1 MEHRRSQ
8 RKSISAEIVLNCH
21 NREPIRGLTSDI
33 GSGGMFVETER
44 IHLPVN
50 TLVQLTVDL
59 GSSAS
64 RRFLKASAMVAH
76 AEPTG
81 VGLMFVGFNSQFDGF
96 LRNLASVS
104 YNETYPAR
112 MAANH

>member
-44 IHLPVN
+44 VHLPIN
-50 TLVQLTVDL
+50 TLVQVTVDL
-59 GSSAS
+59 GSSAP

-76 AEPTG
+76 TEASG

-96 LRNLASVS
+96 LKNLSSVS
-104 YNETYPAR
+104 QTREFVTR
-112 MAANH
+112 MAVNQ